1 MVVLPMKIAAR
12 NGDRIETQRQCYRPV
27 GSIANQYLPLL
38 LELSAMKST
47 RNSVNPSQAAP
58 DLGAASA
65 ESRNIRWGNEIQS
78 RDEQG
83 GLKRFAI
90 LRTAA
95 ELFNERGFYE
105 TSLNE
110 LAKRLNVTKPSLYY
124 YVKNKDDIL
133 LQILNQAV
141 IEFQPAMNLAEES
154 GLCGREKLK
163 IFITQYTAAMTGV
176 FGKCMVL
183 SGLGPLEPSSRDEL
197 TPTFRRLDTFVRK
210 LLEEGIQDGSIV
222 PCDTKITAFSIFGS
236 MHWLARW
243 YRPDGELNAQEIADR
258 VFMLFELGLKPI
270 GNHLNTL

>member
-1 MVVLPMKIAAR
+1 MKTAKR
-12 NGDRIETQRQCYRPV
+12 N
-27 GSIANQYLPLL
+27 A
-38 LELSAMKST
+38 K
-47 RNSVNPSQAAP
+47 PSQAATKP
-58 DLGAASA
+58 NPISPELGTA
-65 ESRNIRWGNEIQS
+65 RWGNEIQS
-78 RDEQG
+78 RVEQG

-133 LQILNQAV
+133 LQIMNQAAL
-141 IEFQPAMNLAEES
+141 EFTPAMTLAERS
-154 GLCGREKLK
+154 GLCGLERLK
-163 IFITQYTAAMTGV
+163 IFVTQYTVAMTGV

-197 TPTFRRLDTFVRK
+197 TPTFRLLDTFVRN
-210 LLEEGIQDGSIV
+210 LLEEGIQDGSIT
-222 PCDTKITAFSIFGS
+222 PCDTKITAFSIFGA

-243 YRPDGELNAQEIADR
+243 YRPDGDLNAQEIADR
-258 VFMLFELGLKPI
+258 VFAIFESGLKPI
-270 GNHLNTL
+270 GNGLNSD

>member
-1 MVVLPMKIAAR
+1 VL
-12 NGDRIETQRQCYRPV
+12 
-27 GSIANQYLPLL
+27 
-38 LELSAMKST
+38 ST
-47 RNSVNPSQAAP
+47 AK
-58 DLGAASA
+58 
-65 ESRNIRWGNEIQS
+65 WGHEIQS
-78 RDEQG
+78 RVEQG

-133 LQILNQAV
+133 LQIMNQAAV
-141 IEFQPAMNLAEES
+141 EFAPAMTLAEQS
-154 GLCGREKLK
+154 GLCGLEKLK
-163 IFITQYTAAMTGV
+163 IFVTQYTVAMTGV

-197 TPTFRRLDTFVRK
+197 TPTFRLLDTFVRN
-210 LLEEGIQDGSIV
+210 LLEEGIQDGSITS
-222 PCDTKITAFSIFGS
+222 CDTKITAFSIFGA

-243 YRPDGELNAQEIADR
+243 YRPDGELNPQEIADR
-258 VFMLFELGLKPI
+258 VFAIFESGLKQCPI
-270 GNHLNTL
+270 SGKPST

>member
-1 MVVLPMKIAAR
+1 MKTVTNNAKPGQVTPERSA
-12 NGDRIETQRQCYRPV
+12 TQ
-27 GSIANQYLPLL
+27 
-38 LELSAMKST
+38 
-47 RNSVNPSQAAP
+47 
-58 DLGAASA
+58 A
-65 ESRNIRWGNEIQS
+65 ESSNIRWGNGIQS

-124 YVKNKDDIL
+124 YFKNKDDIL
-133 LQILNQAV
+133 LQILSQAV
-141 IEFQPAMNLAEES
+141 IEFQPAMNLAEQS
-154 GLCGREKLK
+154 GLCGLEKLK

-210 LLEEGIQDGSIV
+210 LLNEGIQDGSIAT
-222 PCDTKITAFSIFGS
+222 CDTKITAFSIFGA

-258 VFMLFELGLKPI
+258 VITLFELGLKPI
-270 GNHLNTL
+270 GSRLNSL